1 MEVVVVGFFIVG
13 VDVRGGFLIDI
24 GVGVK
29 LLEIFE
35 GKEVIGILRGF
46 MSLFFG

>member
-13 VDVRGGFLIDI
+13 VDVRGGFVIDI

-29 LLEIFE
+29 LLKIIE
-35 GKEVIGILRGF
+35 GKDGIGILRF
-46 MSLFFG
+46 CISLFFG